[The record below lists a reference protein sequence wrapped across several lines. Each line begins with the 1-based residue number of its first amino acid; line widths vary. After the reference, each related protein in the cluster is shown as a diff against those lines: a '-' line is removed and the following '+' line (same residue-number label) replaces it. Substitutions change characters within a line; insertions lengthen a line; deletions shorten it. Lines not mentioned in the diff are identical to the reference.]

1 MPHDEDNGMA
11 DGEDDTF
18 DAAGHDFGGA
28 DFGQGNMTFP
38 V

>member
-1 MPHDEDNGMA
+1 MA
-11 DGEDDTF
+11 NGEDDTF
-18 DAAGHDFGGA
+18 DAVAGHDFRGA